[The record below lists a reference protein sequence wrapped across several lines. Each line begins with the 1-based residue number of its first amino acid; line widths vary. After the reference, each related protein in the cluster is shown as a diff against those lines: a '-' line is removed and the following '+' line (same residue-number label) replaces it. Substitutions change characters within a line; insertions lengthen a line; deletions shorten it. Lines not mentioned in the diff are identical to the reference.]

1 MQLYTVPGAPNCRKV
16 EAVVAHLGLELE
28 TRILDLPKGELKSPD
43 YLAVN
48 PMGLVPALVDG
59 DLKLWES
66 HAIMAYLADL
76 HQPDSLYPQDLKA
89 RADVNRWLCWSQGH
103 FGRAV
108 GTFFF
113 ERFVKP
119 RFGRGE
125 TDTSAIERATS
136 DLERLAPILE
146 ARLAETGAFVCGP
159 EVTLADF
166 SLAATAGFWSL
177 VEVPLEPY
185 PGIRDWV
192 DRLDALPAWAAT
204 VPPIAMAA

>member
-1 MQLYTVPGAPNCRKV
+1 MQLYTVPITPNCRKV

-28 TRILDLPKGELKSPD
+28 TRILDIAKGELKSAD

-66 HAIMAYLADL
+66 HAIMTYLAEL
-76 HQPDSLYPQDLKA
+76 HQPNDLYPQDLKA
-89 RADVNRWLCWSQGH
+89 RADVDRWLCWSQGH

-108 GTFFF
+108 GTFLV
-113 ERFVKP
+113 ERFLKP
-119 RFGRGE
+119 RLGRGE
-125 TDTSAIERATS
+125 TDPAAIERATTE
-136 DLERLAPILE
+136 LERLAPILE
-146 ARLAETGAFVCGP
+146 ARLAETGAFVCGS

-177 VEVPLEPY
+177 VEVPLGSY
-185 PGIRDWV
+185 SAIRNWTA
-192 DRLDALPAWAAT
+192 RLDALPAWAAT
-204 VPPIAMAA
+204 VPAIPMAA